1 MGAMA
6 QREDVWFTA
15 GDDRISAWLY
25 RDAARVSVPPK
36 HTQRQRHFA
45 IYVDP
50 KLSGLFERAVADQIT
65 FLDKHLMTT

>member
-1 MGAMA
+1 MA

-15 GDDRISAWLY
+15 GDGRISAWLY

-50 KLSGLFERAVADQIT
+50 KLSGRSSGRWPT
-65 FLDKHLMTT
+65 KSPSSTNT